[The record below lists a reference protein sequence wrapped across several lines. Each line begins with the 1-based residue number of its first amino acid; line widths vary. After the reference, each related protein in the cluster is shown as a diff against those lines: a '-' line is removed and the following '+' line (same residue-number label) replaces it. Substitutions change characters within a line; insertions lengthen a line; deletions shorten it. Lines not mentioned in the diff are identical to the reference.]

1 MNGDIRKNSEIQMSK
16 TSLRTTKEITVSNP
30 DTAREIAEK
39 ITRFL
44 FLAKRYMQRGTIT
57 KQSNVIASVNIF

>member
-30 DTAREIAEK
+30 DTAREIVEK
-39 ITRFL
+39 RAIRL
-44 FLAKRYMQRGTIT
+44 FLVKRYTQRGTIA
-57 KQSNVIASVNIF
+57 KQSSITASVNIF